1 MVAPTFSQAGAGLNS
16 EKHERLHILC
26 PQCGKTD
33 HNDKMLRDQCRLMTA
48 LLGQGWG
55 SKDRYNPAK
64 NIVPLPH
71 VERKVRSETA
81 TEEEW
86 LAELD
91 LLTRFNEANR
101 RFIKTSRP
109 RLTRV
114 VTTVHENKHTI
125 RSVRLR
131 LTKTNDAV
139 KGT

>member
-1 MVAPTFSQAGAGLNS
+1 
-16 EKHERLHILC
+16 
-26 PQCGKTD
+26 
-33 HNDKMLRDQCRLMTA
+33 MLRDQCRLMTA

-55 SKDRYNPAK
+55 SKDQYNPAK
-64 NIVPLPH
+64 NTVPLPH
-71 VERKVRSETA
+71 AERKVRPETGA
-81 TEEEW
+81 EEEW

-91 LLTRFNEANR
+91 LLTRFHEANR

>member
-1 MVAPTFSQAGAGLNS
+1 
-16 EKHERLHILC
+16 
-26 PQCGKTD
+26 
-33 HNDKMLRDQCRLMTA
+33 MLRDQCRLMTA

-64 NIVPLPH
+64 NIAPLPH
-71 VERKVRSETA
+71 VERKVKSETA
-81 TEEEW
+81 AEEEW

-109 RLTRV
+109 RLTKV
-114 VTTVHENKHTI
+114 VTTVHVNEHTV

-131 LTKTNDAV
+131 LTKTDDAG